1 MTDAER
7 RAWEQQYKRATY
19 LRRQAA
25 GQCVVCCA
33 PICER
38 SVTYCAVCLDK
49 QRSSARAHG
58 QRRRALGL
66 CLTCGNVSSRFIHC
80 LACRSRAATMRLAR
94 RSNSER
100 GEKKV

>member
-19 LRRQAA
+19 VRRQAA
-25 GQCVVCCA
+25 GLCTVCRA

-38 SVTYCAVCLDK
+38 SVAFCAGCLEK
-49 QRSSARAHG
+49 QRSSARAYG

-66 CLTCGNVSSRFIHC
+66 CRVASCQNVSPRFIHC
-80 LACRSRAATMRLAR
+80 LACRESSGDDAA
-94 RSNSER
+94 E
-100 GEKKV
+100 EEVEQ